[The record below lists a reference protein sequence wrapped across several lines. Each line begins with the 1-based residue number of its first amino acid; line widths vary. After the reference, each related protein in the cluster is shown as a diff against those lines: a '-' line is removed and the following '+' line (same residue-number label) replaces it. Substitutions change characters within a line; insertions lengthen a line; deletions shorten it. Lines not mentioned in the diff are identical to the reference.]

1 MTDEEVQDIEI
12 QLVLEALRLRFGYD
26 FRNYAPASL
35 RRRVTQC
42 LSSCEFTYISEI
54 IPRLLHQGA
63 FLDRLIQVLTISVST
78 LFRDPEVFRLLREHS
93 VPMLRTYPYF
103 NVWMAGCATG
113 EEVYSMA
120 ILLKEAG
127 IYDRGRIFA
136 TDINRE
142 NLDIAERG
150 YYKADRWQ
158 EFENNYRLSGG
169 QSKLEDY
176 CHMDG
181 DWLSFDPELKKN
193 MVYSTHNLAT
203 DGVFAEMQFIV
214 CRNVLIYFDGGL
226 QHRVIDLFQDS
237 LVRGGHLC
245 LGMSENLDLGR
256 PGHEFQAVSEKH
268 RLFMAGYKRAGS

>member
-1 MTDEEVQDIEI
+1 
-12 QLVLEALRLRFGYD
+12 
-26 FRNYAPASL
+26 
-35 RRRVTQC
+35 
-42 LSSCEFTYISEI
+42 
-54 IPRLLHQGA
+54 
-63 FLDRLIQVLTISVST
+63 
-78 LFRDPEVFRLLREHS
+78 
-93 VPMLRTYPYF
+93 
-103 NVWMAGCATG
+103 
-113 EEVYSMA
+113 
-120 ILLKEAG
+120 
-127 IYDRGRIFA
+127 
-136 TDINRE
+136 
-142 NLDIAERG
+142 
-150 YYKADRWQ
+150 
-158 EFENNYRLSGG
+158 
-169 QSKLEDY
+169 
-176 CHMDG
+176 MDG